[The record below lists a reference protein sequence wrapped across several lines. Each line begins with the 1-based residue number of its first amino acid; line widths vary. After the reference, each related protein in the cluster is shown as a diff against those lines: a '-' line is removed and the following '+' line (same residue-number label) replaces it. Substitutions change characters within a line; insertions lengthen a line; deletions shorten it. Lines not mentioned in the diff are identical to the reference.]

1 MSCSGLGGVS
11 ATDSKPGVDFRSGPS
26 GFQERCRTVWMPSV
40 CVLGEKKHM
49 LAVNMSSF
57 TPCTEAVAI
66 GGKHRDICLCLLQ
79 ASDCFL
85 VAKTPP
91 GHPVRLCTG

>member
-11 ATDSKPGVDFRSGPS
+11 ATDSKLGVDFKSGPRD
-26 GFQERCRTVWMPSV
+26 FQARCRTVWMPSV

-57 TPCTEAVAI
+57 TLCTEAVAI
-66 GGKHRDICLCLLQ
+66 GGKHRDICLFLLK
-79 ASDCFL
+79 ASDYSL

-91 GHPVRLCTG
+91 GHPVRLYTG